1 MRKSVVV
8 VALLALPLLSACANS
23 QQAATPTPTPAGV
36 PTSVAPTSGSG
47 LPTTLPSGLP
57 TLPSGVTLPSSIAA
71 TPGAVG
77 ALTAAEISKALQ
89 DKGKLSQQ
97 TADCVAGIYL
107 QEGLSDS
114 GIQKIIESANGTN
127 PTKVSLGTEDLL
139 KAGKAGKR
147 IATECTK

>member
-8 VALLALPLLSACANS
+8 VALLALPLLSAACNND
-23 QQAATPTPTPAGV
+23 QTAATPTPSAA
-36 PTSVAPTSGSG
+36 PTSAAPISGSG
-47 LPTTLPSGLP
+47 LPSLSP
-57 TLPSGVTLPSSIAA
+57 GVTIPGLTPGA
-71 TPGAVG
+71 TTPGGAVG

-89 DKGKLSQQ
+89 DKGKLNQQ

-127 PTKVSLGTEDLL
+127 PTKVSLGTDDLL

-147 IATECTK
+147 IATECVK

>member
-23 QQAATPTPTPAGV
+23 QQAATPTPAGV

-71 TPGAVG
+71 TPGALG

-89 DKGKLSQQ
+89 DKGKLNQQ
-97 TADCVAGIYL
+97 TADCVAGIYI

-114 GIQKIIESANGTN
+114 GIQKIIESANGAN
-127 PTKVSLGTEDLL
+127 PTKVNLGTEDLL

>member
-8 VALLALPLLSACANS
+8 VALLALPLLSAACTND
-23 QQAATPTPTPAGV
+23 QTAATPTPSAA
-36 PTSVAPTSGSG
+36 PTSAALISGSG
-47 LPTTLPSGLP
+47 LPSLSP
-57 TLPSGVTLPSSIAA
+57 GVTIPGLTPGA
-71 TPGAVG
+71 TTPGGAVG

-89 DKGKLSQQ
+89 DKGKLNQQ

-127 PTKVSLGTEDLL
+127 PTKVSLGTDDLL

-147 IATECTK
+147 IATECVK

>member
-8 VALLALPLLSACANS
+8 VALLALPLLSAACNND
-23 QQAATPTPTPAGV
+23 QTAATPAPSAA
-36 PTSVAPTSGSG
+36 PTSAASISGSG
-47 LPTTLPSGLP
+47 LPSLSP
-57 TLPSGVTLPSSIAA
+57 GVTIPGLTPGA
-71 TPGAVG
+71 TTPGGAVG

-89 DKGKLSQQ
+89 DKGKLNQQ

-114 GIQKIIESANGTN
+114 GIQKIIESASGTN
-127 PTKVSLGTEDLL
+127 PTKVSLGTDDLL

-147 IATECTK
+147 IATECVK

>member
-57 TLPSGVTLPSSIAA
+57 ALPSGVSLPASIPAS
-71 TPGAVG
+71 PAVG

-97 TADCVAGIYL
+97 TADCVAGIYI

-114 GIQKIIESANGTN
+114 GIQKIIESANGAN
-127 PTKVSLGTEDLL
+127 PTKVNLGTEDLL